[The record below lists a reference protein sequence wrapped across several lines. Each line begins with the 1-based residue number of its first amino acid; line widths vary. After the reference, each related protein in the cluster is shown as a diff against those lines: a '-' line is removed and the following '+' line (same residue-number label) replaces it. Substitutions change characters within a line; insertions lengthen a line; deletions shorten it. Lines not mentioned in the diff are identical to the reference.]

1 MIDQMKIEDSRGIFS
16 ANGAV
21 MWTLRRILILIVLIS
36 SLAVVGTL
44 IWVTATYQRFANDTQ
59 NDVLGTIATDLI
71 YQQIETHHNEYVVPF
86 IDEWSRLS
94 TLVKGIT
101 ENAPEMARFA
111 ADRMFTTM
119 EVTNG
124 LVILRN
130 VVVYDKN
137 MEKFAEALNGE
148 RESLA
153 SLPDVIDRL
162 KQRTLE
168 EQRIGTRILWQT
180 PGGRP
185 VQSSIV
191 PIGGF
196 RLHGFIEFV
205 TDPANTLNGI
215 VDSVGDT
222 FEFLDA
228 DGNVLIKSTRSPGE
242 VSGSE
247 EGIAPSS
254 SASEAD
260 VILET
265 LRVDIAGTYGGP
277 WAIAT
282 ITRDTFAFKTA
293 IDALRDKAIWI
304 VAGVVLGSILVGWL
318 LLRLA
323 VFGRLKNFALAMEF
337 LAQGETEVDI
347 PVTGPDEFRIMEKS
361 MQSLRTAIT
370 ERMRAEDA
378 RALAEARL
386 MDAIENVSEGSPSTT
401 ATAG

>member
-1 MIDQMKIEDSRGIFS
+1 
-16 ANGAV
+16 

-44 IWVTATYQRFANDTQ
+44 VWVSDTYQRFAINTK
-59 NDVLGTIATDLI
+59 NDVLGTIATHLI
-71 YQQIETHHNEYVVPF
+71 HQRIDTHHNEFVAPF

-101 ENAPEMARFA
+101 ENAPEMARLA

-124 LVILRN
+124 LIILRN

-137 MEKFAEALNGE
+137 MEIFAEAVNGE

-153 SLPDVIDRL
+153 SLPDVIDQL

-180 PGGRP
+180 PDGRP

-205 TDPANTLNGI
+205 TDPAHALKGI
-215 VDSVGDT
+215 GDAVCDT

-228 DGNVLIKSTRSPGE
+228 DGNVLFKSTRTPGE
-242 VSGSE
+242 VGGNE
-247 EGIAPSS
+247 QGIAPPS
-254 SASEAD
+254 SAGEAD

-265 LRVDIAGTYGGP
+265 MRVDIIGTYGGP

-282 ITRDTFAFKTA
+282 ITRDTSAFKNA

-323 VFGRLKNFALAMEF
+323 VFGRLQNFALAMES

-347 PVTGPDEFRIMEKS
+347 PATGPDEFRIMGNS

-370 ERMRAEDA
+370 ERKRAEEA
-378 RALAEARL
+378 RARAEARL
-386 MDAIENVSEGSPSTT
+386 MDAIENVSEGFSLYDGDDRLMLCNSKYMDIY
-401 ATAG
+401 GYSD